1 MKKLFLFFMTVAIST
16 LCAMAQ
22 STTVTGVVVD
32 AGDDEPL
39 VGVTVMPVG
48 GGQGTSTN
56 VNGEFSLQV
65 PSSVKKIN
73 ISYVG
78 YKPQQVDVSSSQMLI
93 KLENMSTDLDE
104 VMVVAYGTATKSSF
118 TGSASVVKA
127 DQLEQAQVS
136 NALNAID
143 GKVAGV
149 QMVNS
154 SGQPGSTTPT
164 IRIRGISS
172 INAGNSPLIVVDG
185 APYSGDLNNINT
197 ADIESMTVLKDAAS
211 NALYG
216 ARGANGV
223 ILITTKKGTNK
234 GNATITLDAK
244 WGVNS
249 RSTQTYNYIKD
260 PAQYYETYYSALY
273 NSKTFAATEG
283 NKLSSVAANAWA
295 NEQLCGNT
303 YGLGYNVYSVPE
315 GQYLIGRNGKLNPN
329 ATLGNVVE
337 YEGSQYLLQ
346 PDYWLDEAYKNALR
360 QEYNLT
366 VSKGVNDT
374 NFYASF
380 GYLNNQ
386 GITQNS
392 AYERISGRLS
402 ADTQA
407 KPWLKVGANLAYTHY
422 SAKTMAEDGTSNS
435 SSNVFSVSTQMA
447 PIYPLYIRDANGNK
461 LYDSN
466 GYLRYDYGDGTN
478 GGAQRPQYAKTNAL
492 SDAIINTNK
501 YEGNNINATGFFEIK
516 FLNDFKFT
524 SNNNVSVNETRSNYV
539 NNPFYGFAAS
549 SNGTVAVYHTRNLDY
564 TFQQLLNWS
573 HTFDKHNVSVLLGH
587 ENYWMRYYDL
597 SGNKTNLF
605 DVNNAELEGAI
616 IAVSQDSYTTDYNNE
631 GYFMRGQYDYD
642 SKYFGSFSVRRD
654 GSSRFHPDHRWGS
667 FWSFGGAWIISKEEW
682 FNAPWVDQLKIKA
695 SYGEQGNDNIGDFR
709 YVNTYTLSNSNG
721 TASVLPY
728 IMGNETITWE
738 KNGNF
743 NAGVDFSLW
752 GERLSG
758 SVEGF
763 YRRTSDMLA
772 WVPLPGSYGWTGY
785 YDNIGNMSNV
795 GFEVDLSAGLVSTKD
810 FNWDVNLNLTW
821 YKNKIVKLYDGSK
834 TLNVEGHDGYHSSY
848 YYYGEGCPL
857 YTFYTPSYAGVDSST
872 GKALY
877 YVDRAKGT
885 TTADYSEATYYLQG
899 SALPSV
905 YGGFGTSLRYRGFDF
920 AIDFAYSLGGKCYDS
935 DYAAAM
941 SSPTSSVK
949 GFAFHADILNAWTPE
964 NTNTDVPR
972 LAYGDTYT
980 ASMSD
985 RFLTSASYLSLQSIN
1000 FGYTLPTLL
1009 AHKLQLQ
1016 KLRFYVSADN
1026 VWLWSKRQG
1035 LDPRQS
1041 FTGTTTASYYAP
1053 IRTISG
1059 GLTITF

>member
-435 SSNVFSVSTQMA
+435 SSNVFSVSTHCIFAMPTVTNSMIQTVISVMTTVTA
-447 PIYPLYIRDANGNK
+447 LTAALNVLNTLRQTPSPMRLSIPTNMKVTTSMLP
-461 LYDSN
+461 DS
-466 GYLRYDYGDGTN
+466 
-478 GGAQRPQYAKTNAL
+478 
-492 SDAIINTNK
+492 
-501 YEGNNINATGFFEIK
+501 
-516 FLNDFKFT
+516 
-524 SNNNVSVNETRSNYV
+524 
-539 NNPFYGFAAS
+539 
-549 SNGTVAVYHTRNLDY
+549 
-564 TFQQLLNWS
+564 
-573 HTFDKHNVSVLLGH
+573 
-587 ENYWMRYYDL
+587 
-597 SGNKTNLF
+597 
-605 DVNNAELEGAI
+605 
-616 IAVSQDSYTTDYNNE
+616 
-631 GYFMRGQYDYD
+631 
-642 SKYFGSFSVRRD
+642 
-654 GSSRFHPDHRWGS
+654 
-667 FWSFGGAWIISKEEW
+667 
-682 FNAPWVDQLKIKA
+682 LK
-695 SYGEQGNDNIGDFR
+695 
-709 YVNTYTLSNSNG
+709 SNS
-721 TASVLPY
+721 S
-728 IMGNETITWE
+728 TISS
-738 KNGNF
+738 
-743 NAGVDFSLW
+743 SL
-752 GERLSG
+752 LTTT
-758 SVEGF
+758 F
-763 YRRTSDMLA
+763 L
-772 WVPLPGSYGWTGY
+772 
-785 YDNIGNMSNV
+785 
-795 GFEVDLSAGLVSTKD
+795 STKL
-810 FNWDVNLNLTW
+810 VLT
-821 YKNKIVKLYDGSK
+821 
-834 TLNVEGHDGYHSSY
+834 T
-848 YYYGEGCPL
+848 
-857 YTFYTPSYAGVDSST
+857 
-872 GKALY
+872 
-877 YVDRAKGT
+877 
-885 TTADYSEATYYLQG
+885 
-899 SALPSV
+899 
-905 YGGFGTSLRYRGFDF
+905 
-920 AIDFAYSLGGKCYDS
+920 
-935 DYAAAM
+935 
-941 SSPTSSVK
+941 
-949 GFAFHADILNAWTPE
+949 
-964 NTNTDVPR
+964 
-972 LAYGDTYT
+972 
-980 ASMSD
+980 
-985 RFLTSASYLSLQSIN
+985 
-1000 FGYTLPTLL
+1000 
-1009 AHKLQLQ
+1009 
-1016 KLRFYVSADN
+1016 
-1026 VWLWSKRQG
+1026 
-1035 LDPRQS
+1035 
-1041 FTGTTTASYYAP
+1041 
-1053 IRTISG
+1053 
-1059 GLTITF
+1059 